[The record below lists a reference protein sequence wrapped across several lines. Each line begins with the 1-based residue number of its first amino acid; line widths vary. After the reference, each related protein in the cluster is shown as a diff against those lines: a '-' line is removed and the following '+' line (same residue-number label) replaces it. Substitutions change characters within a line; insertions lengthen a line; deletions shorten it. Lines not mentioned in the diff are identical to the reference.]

1 MRDDQPHK
9 PDHARHVHDKSHHQR
24 SDDQIYPPVRLQVRP
39 QRDRRVIPHEH
50 QVQYPRLGNKEKR
63 AGQHDAQNTKIT
75 APLCAGQASHQPELH
90 RHKPARVIRDVHDQ
104 VRKSRAERAQ
114 CNAGQNQLYRSD
126 APPDAGNGDYGKCGR
141 QRTDERPESHSG
153 RTEKSCAQQ
162 ERKCSAQRCAGGNT
176 QHIRIRQRIFDDGL
190 HHCPH
195 HGQPHSDQNSQYNAR
210 QADQPYNIVYR
221 SAAELLRVSPAEQ
234 LVQDHPVNL
243 PHR

>member
-1 MRDDQPHK
+1 MVHAEYPADRMRDDQPHK

-104 VRKSRAERAQ
+104 VRKAEQSELSATPAKISFTEVMRPPMPAMAITENAAASAPMNAPSPTPAAPKSPAPSRSVSVAP
-114 CNAGQNQLYRSD
+114 SD
-126 APPDAGNGDYGKCGR
+126 APEEIPSTYG
-141 QRTDERPESHSG
+141 SASG
-153 RTEKSCAQQ
+153 
-162 ERKCSAQRCAGGNT
+162 
-176 QHIRIRQRIFDDGL
+176 F
-190 HHCPH
+190 
-195 HGQPHSDQNSQYNAR
+195 
-210 QADQPYNIVYR
+210 
-221 SAAELLRVSPAEQ
+221 
-234 LVQDHPVNL
+234 
-243 PHR
+243 